1 VSDNKGLWA
10 EAAGLIGEAEVSR
23 RFKVWI
29 RGIIKKELERRNEKA
44 PDELF
49 LDEATLIVSDLN
61 KLTGRNY
68 RAAGET
74 LKLIRGRMAEGYGVE
89 DFKGVH
95 KAMCSRWM
103 EDVKMRDY
111 LRPSTLY
118 RGSKFAE
125 YLALVPVLK
134 VHTDL
139 TDLTDKKEK
148 AEKAE
153 KAERDLVERLMGRK
167 WWEFDSWGEFVRWTI
182 QLPDA
187 EAVARYEMPER
198 IRKMRCAPGV
208 VMKVLRGKVDW
219 EEREYGRIKKV
230 HTDLTDLTDEKEKAE
245 KAEKAEETQNG

>member
-1 VSDNKGLWA
+1 MSDNKKLWA

-29 RGIIKKELERRNEKA
+29 RGIIKKELVRRNEKA

-49 LDEATLIVSDLN
+49 LDEAILIVSDLN

-118 RGSKFAE
+118 RGSHFGE
-125 YLALVPVLK
+125 YLALVPVK
-134 VHTDL
+134 SEQGTV
-139 TDLTDKKEK
+139 KSEQGRVKSEERA
-148 AEKAE
+148 AEIE
-153 KAERDLVERLMGRK
+153 LIENGEGRIENGEGTEDTERLLKRK

-187 EAVARYEMPER
+187 EAVERYEMPER
-198 IRKMRCAPGV
+198 IRRMRKAPGMVLNV
-208 VMKVLRGKVDW
+208 VRGKSPEWAENEYKEIKRKREVKS
-219 EEREYGRIKKV
+219 EE
-230 HTDLTDLTDEKEKAE
+230 
-245 KAEKAEETQNG
+245 